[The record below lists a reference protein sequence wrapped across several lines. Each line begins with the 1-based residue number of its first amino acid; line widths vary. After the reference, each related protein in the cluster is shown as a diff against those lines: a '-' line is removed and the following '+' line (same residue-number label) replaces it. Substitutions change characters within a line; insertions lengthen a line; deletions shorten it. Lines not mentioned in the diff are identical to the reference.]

1 MSGSL
6 SGPPETD
13 PYHLAKSRARW
24 GLPIIALLPAI
35 PYVLIG
41 LVSAFAGTLELDLLV
56 PSLLAVA
63 TIALTVT
70 GILRHKLVL
79 CVVACFLMYGGIALN
94 VLIPKTLG

>member
-1 MSGSL
+1 MTGSL

-41 LVSAFAGTLELDLLV
+41 LVSAFAGAFELDLLV
-56 PSLLAVA
+56 PVILAVA
-63 TIALTVT
+63 TVALT
-70 GILRHKLVL
+70 GIGVLRRKLVL
-79 CVVACFLMYGGIALN
+79 CVVACLLMYGGIALN
-94 VLIPKTLG
+94 VLIPKALD